1 MRVLKELGRAFWVGI
16 LLIGL
21 SVVVWFIAPQAHSCV
36 DFYAVTCDTTAVVI
50 LNVVGL
56 ALFVIG
62 ALGIAF
68 AIAAAR
74 NRRRQQRAGDGQ
86 DTR

>member
-1 MRVLKELGRAFWVGI
+1 MLKELGRAFWAGLI
-16 LLIGL
+16 LIGL

-36 DFYAVTCDTTAVVI
+36 DFYAVECDTTSVVV
-50 LNVVGL
+50 LNVAGL

-62 ALGIAF
+62 ALAIAY
-68 AIAAAR
+68 AIAAVR
-74 NRRRQQRAGDGQ
+74 NRRKQRRAAEAQ